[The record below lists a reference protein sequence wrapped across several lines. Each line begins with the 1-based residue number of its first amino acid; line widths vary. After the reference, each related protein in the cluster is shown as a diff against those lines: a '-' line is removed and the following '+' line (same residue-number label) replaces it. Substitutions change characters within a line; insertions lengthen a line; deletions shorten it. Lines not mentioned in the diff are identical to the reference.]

1 MPFKV
6 IITDIAERNV
16 ADLYD
21 WYSNID
27 FNLGLKFIY
36 EYKKALHRVSSN
48 PTHYS
53 FIAPNLRRCSF
64 NKMHC
69 MIIYKVNIN
78 IIQILSIKDTRS
90 KPNETFY

>member
-1 MPFKV
+1 MLFKV

-16 ADLYD
+16 TDLYD

-27 FNLGLKFIY
+27 FNLGLKFID
-36 EYKKALHRVSSN
+36 EYKEALYRVSKN

-64 NKMHC
+64 NKMNC
-69 MIIYKVNIN
+69 MIIYKVNETA
-78 IIQILSIKDTRS
+78 IQILSIKDTRS
-90 KPNETFY
+90 KPNKTFY